1 MKFPGILKIS
11 CFLLLF
17 AAANVLADTPLW
29 IWHNNGHAIQ
39 TNEVRY
45 LRRAFNLDHKPT
57 KASLSVAVDDDGIV
71 FINGKEVA
79 HTQGY
84 DKPEYKDVSA
94 QLKKGENVIAIRA
107 LNVLGDQAGV
117 VATLEMRLG
126 KQRSTVLVTDE
137 QWVSSTREETGWNAL
152 DFKATGWTRAAS
164 RGKLGDKPWGDV
176 LKLPKATPAE
186 SLTTIP

>member
-17 AAANVLADTPLW
+17 AAANALADTPLW
-29 IWHNNGHAIQ
+29 IWHNN
-39 TNEVRY
+39 V
-45 LRRAFNLDHKPT
+45 P
-57 KASLSVAVDDDGIV
+57 
-71 FINGKEVA
+71 
-79 HTQGY
+79 
-84 DKPEYKDVSA
+84 A

-117 VATLEMRLG
+117 VATLEMRFG

-137 QWVSSTREETGWNAL
+137 QWVSSAREETGWNTL
-152 DFKATGWTRAAS
+152 DFKATGWTRVAS